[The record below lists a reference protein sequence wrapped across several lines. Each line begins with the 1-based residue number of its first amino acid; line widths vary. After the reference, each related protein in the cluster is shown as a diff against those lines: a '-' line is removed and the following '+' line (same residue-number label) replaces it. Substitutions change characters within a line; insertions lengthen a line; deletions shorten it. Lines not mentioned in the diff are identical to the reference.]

1 MTVDGNSNRVT
12 VDIFG
17 VTLLVEKYVR
27 GTPMK
32 KVIIITVALTIA
44 FAGAAIYLFVANR
57 QMTDRYSFLDE

>member
-1 MTVDGNSNRVT
+1 
-12 VDIFG
+12 
-17 VTLLVEKYVR
+17 
-27 GTPMK
+27 MK